1 MDSRL
6 YTCFENEP
14 YVNRSSVVILVMI
27 FNCDDKCM
35 HDKSWPVS
43 YHEIEDDTLLA
54 FSVQWYN
61 WINDK
66 SRWS

>member
-14 YVNRSSVVILVMI
+14 YANRSSVVILVMNL
-27 FNCDDKCM
+27 NCDDKCM

-43 YHEIEDDTLLA
+43 YHEIEDGTLLA
-54 FSVQWYN
+54 FSV
-61 WINDK
+61 
-66 SRWS
+66 